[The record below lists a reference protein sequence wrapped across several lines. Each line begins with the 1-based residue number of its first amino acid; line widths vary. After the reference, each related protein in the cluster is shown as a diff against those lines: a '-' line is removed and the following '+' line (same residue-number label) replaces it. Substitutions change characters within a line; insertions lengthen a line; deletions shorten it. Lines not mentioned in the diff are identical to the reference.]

1 MTAARAPR
9 RTEIPIHLH
18 RRFADG
24 GAIQE
29 TTEALTSRIA
39 AKYGLP
45 VPAVTQP
52 APAPPV
58 QKQAQPAPQQQAP
71 AGVAGT
77 LRGRGQQIDQAVNR
91 ALGYA
96 NGGKIKGPGTA
107 RSDSIP
113 ARVKETG
120 EHIKVSTGERILS
133 SEQDA
138 FLGQV
143 AKSAGYDS
151 LDAMLEE
158 GTGKPVGPTI
168 KAGKRAAA
176 TGMAPDEETKRD
188 PFAYQPDA
196 ATQQAPSRVS
206 AAIAA
211 PPIMGGGTPARSELA
226 GGALSF
232 PAPMVKLDPF
242 GPEASKTGPGPRFD
256 VGPPP
261 WKSDTSVPGAPG
273 ITRTLDANGRASYS
287 GSGTP
292 SDTGG
297 PGRSAMDI
305 YRNEAVIKGLDPN
318 TFSAQSAPKVAA
330 IGDSTRM
337 SDKGWSSI
345 EMPAG
350 LSARQQSS
358 FLTAREQNQ
367 TAMRG
372 QDIAARG
379 QDLNHAATI
388 AGQDVT
394 TRGQDLTSQ
403 SEAAKLAGN
412 PLDNRLKR
420 ERIAQQALLTDLE
433 TRYANETDENMREGL
448 GIQLQALDGRRVSTD
463 RRATLGQERQN
474 FEIDAARERI
484 AGLSPD
490 EIKRKTQQFSATGR
504 ENPDFDPTLAKSVT
518 LSNRRKIGDDPVF
531 DARQQDGQPPVA
543 GDLPKRF
550 QADTAMKGHT
560 LGRQTDQGTEVFDSN
575 GRLIGHYR

>member
-1 MTAARAPR
+1 MAAARAPR
-9 RTEIPIHLH
+9 RTEIPTHLP

-24 GAIQE
+24 GAIRE

-52 APAPPV
+52 APAHPV

-77 LRGRGQQIDQAVNR
+77 LRGRAGQIDQAVNR

-96 NGGKIKGPGTA
+96 DGGKIKGPGTPK
-107 RSDSIP
+107 SDSIP
-113 ARVKETG
+113 AKVKETG
-120 EHIKVSTGERILS
+120 EHIRVSTGERILS

-151 LDAMLEE
+151 LDAMLED
-158 GTGKPVGPTI
+158 GTGQPVGPTI
-168 KAGKRAAA
+168 KAGQRAAA
-176 TGMAPDEETKRD
+176 SGMAPEDDSIKRQ
-188 PFAYQPDA
+188 F
-196 ATQQAPSRVS
+196 
-206 AAIAA
+206 
-211 PPIMGGGTPARSELA
+211 
-226 GGALSF
+226 
-232 PAPMVKLDPF
+232 
-242 GPEASKTGPGPRFD
+242 
-256 VGPPP
+256 GPPP
-261 WKSDTSVPGAPG
+261 PTLGSGLYGASWGVAAPEVLGPKASQATPVPGAPG
-273 ITRTLDANGRASYS
+273 ITREVSPQGGVTYTGTGNPAASA
-287 GSGTP
+287 
-292 SDTGG
+292 
-297 PGRSAMDI
+297 GRSAMDI
-305 YRNEAVIKGLDPN
+305 YRNEAVVKGLDPN
-318 TFSAQSAPKVAA
+318 TFSAQSAPKAAA
-330 IGDSTRM
+330 IGDSSRM

-350 LSARQQSS
+350 LSARQQAN
-358 FLTAREQNQ
+358 FMTAQDQNQ
-367 TAMRG
+367 TARRG

-379 QDLNHAATI
+379 QDLNHGVALS
-388 AGQDVT
+388 GQDIT
-394 TRGQDLTSQ
+394 ARGQDLAAQT
-403 SEAAKLAGN
+403 EAAKLAGN

-420 ERIAQQALLTDLE
+420 ERIAQQALRTDLE
-433 TRYANETDENMREGL
+433 TRIANEIDENVRDGL
-448 GIQLQALDGRRVSTD
+448 VAQLQALDGRRVSTD

-474 FEIDAARERI
+474 FEIDAARERV

-490 EIKRKTQQFSATGR
+490 DIKRKTQQFSATGR
-504 ENPDFDPTLAKSVT
+504 ENPDFDPGLAKAVG
-518 LSNRRKIGDDPVF
+518 LAGRRKIGDDPIF

-550 QADTAMKGHT
+550 QADTAMKGHS